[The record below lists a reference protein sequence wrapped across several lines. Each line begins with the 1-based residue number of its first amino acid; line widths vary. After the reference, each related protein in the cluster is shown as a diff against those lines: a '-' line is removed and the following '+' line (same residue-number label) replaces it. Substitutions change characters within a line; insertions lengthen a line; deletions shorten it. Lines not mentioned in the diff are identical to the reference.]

1 MYTVHGHSGE
11 ILMQSESGC
20 RYRPEIE
27 MDLLSAGYTIRL
39 DGKRITKKE
48 VSDRIKNEQVV

>member
-1 MYTVHGHSGE
+1 MYTVYGHSGE
-11 ILMQSESGC
+11 ILMQSNSGC
-20 RYRPEIE
+20 RYPPEIE